1 MSEQQ
6 SDAHPDVLNAQAQ
19 SRIKSFVE
27 RLERLIEDRDAI
39 GGDIK
44 KVFAELAGEGFDKK
58 AVRAVLKY
66 RKEDKAKRQELDA
79 LVDLYLCAIGG
90 A

>member
-1 MSEQQ
+1 MSEHD
-6 SDAHPDVLNAQAQ
+6 SNPDVMNTQAQ

-27 RLERLIEDRDAI
+27 RLERLIEDREAI

-44 KVFAELAGEGFDKK
+44 EVFAELAGEGFDKK